1 MKTTA
6 RKFII
11 SAFLAIATSTAAF
24 SGDPQVGIYVRTA
37 GGKVIEDING
47 NTNFTPASN
56 MKLISTGTALKK
68 AGSAFQFKTALAYS
82 GTVREDGCLD
92 GDLYI
97 IGGGDPTLGSSSRI
111 SLSPASLFSEWHDA
125 LRRAG
130 IRKISGS
137 IIADTRCLTDDSPHG
152 SWMAED
158 LGTYYGVTP
167 NGLDFYENAFDFTV
181 TPGAAA
187 GDDVTIVQK
196 YPSTPWL
203 ILQNSCTT
211 GKEGSGDKTWLYS
224 SKLSGVGRF
233 TGTYA
238 KGKPASKVSFSN
250 PYPEFSCA
258 WEFCDFLRRNG
269 IFCSSVTATS
279 DCHPVCIFENGV
291 PDFRFLSFE
300 DGDGLTAEGIIPRD
314 SLSIIY
320 TTSSAPLAI
329 IAKETNFHS
338 NNLYAETLFMLCPY
352 PANAAGDAKHN
363 SNSHTDDSTASRSD
377 KVNTNAGKTY
387 SYYSVDRA
395 VEAERQIL
403 RGMGLSIGSIFIDD
417 GSGLSR
423 KNSISP
429 KFFCDFLAAMS
440 KEKCFKDYL
449 ASIAS
454 PSTDSS
460 TKALL
465 PLLSEQPYASR
476 VHLKSG
482 SMKGVMC
489 YSGYMLPATEDG
501 EIIVFSIM
509 LNNGTESSSR
519 LRKTVEKKLVE
530 VLSTCRN

>member
-1 MKTTA
+1 M

-11 SAFLAIATSTAAF
+11 SVYLLTAISISAF
-24 SGDPQVGIYVRTA
+24 SGEPQVGIYVRTVS
-37 GGKVIEDING
+37 GKVIEDING

-68 AGSAFQFKTALAYS
+68 AGSRFKFYTTIAYS
-82 GTVREDGCLD
+82 GVITEDGCLD

-97 IGGGDPTLGSSSRI
+97 IGGGDPTLGASSMI

-130 IRKISGS
+130 IKRISGS
-137 IIADTRCLTDDSPHG
+137 IIADTRCIADDSPHG

-158 LGTYYGVTP
+158 LGTYYGASP
-167 NGLDFYENAFDFTV
+167 NGIDFYENAIDFTL
-181 TPGAAA
+181 TPGTAV
-187 GDDVTIVQK
+187 GDEVTIVQK

-203 ILQNSCTT
+203 ILENSCTT

-224 SKLSGVGRF
+224 SELSGLGRF

-238 KGKPASKVSFSN
+238 KGKPTAKVSFSN

-258 WEFCDFLRRNG
+258 WEFCDFLRKNG

-279 DCHPVCIFENGV
+279 DCHPVCLFDNGV
-291 PDFRFLSFE
+291 PDFKFLSFD
-300 DGDGLTAEGIIPRD
+300 DGKELTAAGRFIPQD
-314 SLSIIY
+314 SLSTIF
-320 TTSSAPLAI
+320 TTSSATLAQ

-338 NNLYAETLFMLCPY
+338 NNLYAETLFRICPY
-352 PANAAGDAKHN
+352 PSKSANAKAG
-363 SNSHTDDSTASRSD
+363 SNGIHDGSVSDYSFYDNAASAS
-377 KVNTNAGKTY
+377 
-387 SYYSVDRA
+387 
-395 VEAERQIL
+395 EAECLLIKN
-403 RGMGLSIGSIFIDD
+403 MGVSVNGIFIDD

-429 KFFCDFLAAMS
+429 KFFCDFLTAMS

-454 PSTDSS
+454 PATDSA
-460 TKALL
+460 TKSLL
-465 PLLSEQPYASR
+465 PLLSGQPYASR

-489 YSGYMLPATEDG
+489 YSGYLMPATPGD

-509 LNNGTESSSR
+509 LNNGTESGAR

-530 VLSTCRN
+530 VLSTCQR